1 MRINYKEV
9 DLDSNSE
16 RRNYRRFVYEAE
28 ISHDLLAQSHIYKG
42 KLYNFSKGGLYFE
55 SDQSIFPGE
64 EIFLKFKNL
73 QDSINNDIMSQLPFG
88 IEIVWQKG
96 LADSLFRFGYG
107 AHYIDKND
115 SLVKTI
121 KIPELEQENLQDKN
135 PAAEKDPRAYP
146 RRQYHKSLL
155 LSYKERNSRG
165 EFKNISKGGVFI
177 KTDIK
182 FTVGKKIKIVI
193 PGSKIRKN
201 VYLKGLIVRI
211 NTEGFGVKFVTGSD
225 LEVGRNLERRTGR
238 DRRTKLD
245 RRYQGS

>member
-1 MRINYKEV
+1 M
-9 DLDSNSE
+9 DSNDE
-16 RRNYRRFVYEAE
+16 RRNHRRFVYEAD
-28 ISHDLLAQSHIYKG
+28 ISHDLLAHNHVYKG
-42 KLYNFSKGGLYFE
+42 KLFNFGKGGLYFE

-64 EIFLKFKNL
+64 EVFIKFENQ
-73 QDSINNDIMSQLPFG
+73 QDPISDGIMSQLPFG
-88 IEIVWQKG
+88 VEIVWQND
-96 LADSLFRFGYG
+96 LSDSFFRFGYG
-107 AHYIDKND
+107 AHYIDQND
-115 SLVKTI
+115 SLVKSI
-121 KIPELEQENLQDKN
+121 KLPGIELKNMQNKNLET
-135 PAAEKDPRAYP
+135 EKDPREYP

-155 LSYKERNSRG
+155 LSHQERNSRG

-211 NTEGFGVKFVTGSD
+211 NKEGFGVKFATGSD
-225 LEVGRNLERRTGR
+225 LEVGRDLERRTGR

-245 RRYQGS
+245 RRKQGS

>member
-1 MRINYKEV
+1 M
-9 DLDSNSE
+9 DSNDE
-16 RRNYRRFVYEAE
+16 RRNHRRFVYEAD
-28 ISHDLLAQSHIYKG
+28 ISHDLLAHNHVYKG
-42 KLYNFSKGGLYFE
+42 KLFNFGKDGLYFE

-64 EIFLKFKNL
+64 EVFIKFENQ
-73 QDSINNDIMSQLPFG
+73 QDPISDGIMSQLPFG
-88 IEIVWQKG
+88 VEIVWQND
-96 LADSLFRFGYG
+96 LSDSFFRFGYG
-107 AHYIDKND
+107 AHYIDQND
-115 SLVKTI
+115 SLVKSI
-121 KIPELEQENLQDKN
+121 KLPGIELKNMQNKNLET
-135 PAAEKDPRAYP
+135 EKDPREHP

-155 LSYKERNSRG
+155 LSHQERNSRG

-211 NTEGFGVKFVTGSD
+211 NKEGFGVKFATGSD
-225 LEVGRNLERRTGR
+225 LEVGGDLERRTGR

-245 RRYQGS
+245 RRKQGS

>member
-1 MRINYKEV
+1 
-9 DLDSNSE
+9 
-16 RRNYRRFVYEAE
+16 VYEAD
-28 ISHDLLAQSHIYKG
+28 ISHDLLAHNHVYKG
-42 KLYNFSKGGLYFE
+42 KLFNFGKGGLYFE

-64 EIFLKFKNL
+64 EVFIKFENQ
-73 QDSINNDIMSQLPFG
+73 QDSISDGIMSQLPFG
-88 IEIVWQKG
+88 VEIVWQND
-96 LADSLFRFGYG
+96 LSDSFFRFGYG
-107 AHYIDKND
+107 AHYIDQND
-115 SLVKTI
+115 SLVKSI
-121 KIPELEQENLQDKN
+121 KLPGIELKNMQNKNLET
-135 PAAEKDPRAYP
+135 EKDPREHP

-155 LSYKERNSRG
+155 LSHQERNSRG

-211 NTEGFGVKFVTGSD
+211 NKEGFGVKFATGSD
-225 LEVGRNLERRTGR
+225 LEVGRDLERRTGR

-245 RRYQGS
+245 RRKQGS

>member
-1 MRINYKEV
+1 M
-9 DLDSNSE
+9 DSNDE
-16 RRNYRRFVYEAE
+16 RRNHRRFVYEAD
-28 ISHDLLAQSHIYKG
+28 ISHDLLAHNHVYKG
-42 KLYNFSKGGLYFE
+42 KLFNFGKGGLYFE

-64 EIFLKFKNL
+64 EVFIKFENQ
-73 QDSINNDIMSQLPFG
+73 QDPISDGIMSQLPFG
-88 IEIVWQKG
+88 VEIVWQND
-96 LADSLFRFGYG
+96 LSDSFFRFGYG
-107 AHYIDKND
+107 AHYIDQND
-115 SLVKTI
+115 SLVKSI
-121 KIPELEQENLQDKN
+121 KLPGIELKNMQNKNLET
-135 PAAEKDPRAYP
+135 EKDPREHP

-155 LSYKERNSRG
+155 LSHQERNSRG

-211 NTEGFGVKFVTGSD
+211 NKEGFGVKFATGSD
-225 LEVGRNLERRTGR
+225 LEVGGDLERRTGR

-245 RRYQGS
+245 RRKQGS

>member
-1 MRINYKEV
+1 
-9 DLDSNSE
+9 
-16 RRNYRRFVYEAE
+16 VYEAD
-28 ISHDLLAQSHIYKG
+28 ISHDLLAHNHVYKG
-42 KLYNFSKGGLYFE
+42 KLFNFGKGGLYFE

-64 EIFLKFKNL
+64 EVFIKFENQ
-73 QDSINNDIMSQLPFG
+73 QDSISDGIMSQLPFG
-88 IEIVWQKG
+88 VEIVWQND
-96 LADSLFRFGYG
+96 LSDSFFRFGYG
-107 AHYIDKND
+107 AHYIDQND
-115 SLVKTI
+115 SLVKSI
-121 KIPELEQENLQDKN
+121 KLPGIELKNMQNKNLET
-135 PAAEKDPRAYP
+135 EKDPREYP

-155 LSYKERNSRG
+155 LSHQERNSRG

-211 NTEGFGVKFVTGSD
+211 NKEGFGVKFATGSD
-225 LEVGRNLERRTGR
+225 LEVGRDLERRTGR

-245 RRYQGS
+245 RRKQGS